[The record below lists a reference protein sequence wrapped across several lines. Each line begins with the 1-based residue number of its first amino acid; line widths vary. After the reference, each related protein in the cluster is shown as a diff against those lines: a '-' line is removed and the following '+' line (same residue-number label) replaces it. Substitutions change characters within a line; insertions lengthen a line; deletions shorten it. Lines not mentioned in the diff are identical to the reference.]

1 MNVDGFVSERQ
12 GAWTELHG
20 LVQRAGRRLA
30 HLAPDEVLRAGLLY
44 RSVAADLATA
54 RRRFPGDPVVRDLER
69 LVSDSRS
76 LVYEGGPRRT
86 TLRSFFSTE
95 YWVRIRE
102 RPRLLAASALLLF
115 VPAIVGALWASGD
128 PDRASGAVPG
138 IYRSIS
144 ERREPSRNLGR
155 AATTGPAMSS
165 QIFTNN
171 IRVTFMAFAG
181 GILLGLGSAAV
192 LMYNGAF
199 LGTVAGLAAASG
211 NTRFFAEFVVAHGVL
226 ELSCIVVGGAA
237 GLRLG
242 LALISPGYRPRSEV
256 LIEEGRRTIEIVL
269 GTMPWLVV
277 AGLVEGFIT
286 PAALGLGF
294 VLPIG
299 IGLGAIYWGLV
310 FWRGTKTPLT
320 PALAPSL

>member
-12 GAWTELHG
+12 AAWTELEG
-20 LVQRAGRRLA
+20 LVRRAGRRLER
-30 HLAPDEVLRAGLLY
+30 LAPDEVMRAGLLY
-44 RSVAADLATA
+44 RSVAADLALA
-54 RRRFPGDPVVRDLER
+54 RRHFPGDPVVARLQR
-69 LVSDSRS
+69 LVGDSRS
-76 LVYEGGPRRT
+76 LVYQGGPRRT
-86 TLRSFFSTE
+86 TLRSFFARD
-95 YWVRIRE
+95 YWVRVAE
-102 RPRLLAASALLLF
+102 RPRILAAAALLLF
-115 VPAIVGALWASGD
+115 VPAIVGALWAVAD
-128 PDRASGAVPG
+128 PNHASGAVPG

-155 AATTGPAMSS
+155 AATSGPAIST

-192 LMYNGAF
+192 LLYNGAF
-199 LGTVAGLAAASG
+199 LGIIAGLATKSG
-211 NTRFFAEFVVAHGVL
+211 NARFLAEFVIAHGVL

-256 LIEEGRRTIEIVL
+256 LIEEGRHTVEIIL

-286 PAALGLGF
+286 PAALGFGV
-294 VLPIG
+294 VLPVG
-299 IGLGAIYWGLV
+299 FGLGAIYWGLV
-310 FWRGTKTPLT
+310 IWRGRLT
-320 PALAPSL
+320 RVLAPSP